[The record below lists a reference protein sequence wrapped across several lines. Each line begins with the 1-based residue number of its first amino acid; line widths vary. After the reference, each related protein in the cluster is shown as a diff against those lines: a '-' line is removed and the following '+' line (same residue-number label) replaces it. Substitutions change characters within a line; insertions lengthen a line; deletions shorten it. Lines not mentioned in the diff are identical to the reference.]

1 MLRPS
6 RTEPTILP
14 RIVVLSPIRVY
25 REGLAHVLA
34 QHGSVNVVGAAAGL
48 NELTDLLATATVD
61 VILFDLAVDGGLA
74 TLRRLGS
81 NIEPKVVVLGLS
93 EDDEH
98 IIACARAGIAGYIT
112 HDSSLQELMQRIRE
126 AIVGEFTCS
135 PRVVARLVHSLTL
148 SAFVE
153 NRQSPAV
160 RLTQREREILQ
171 LIEQDLSN
179 KEIARQLSIQL
190 ATVKNHV
197 HNILEKLAV
206 RRRADAVRAT
216 RSMEA
221 SAAAKQP
228 DRS

>member
-1 MLRPS
+1 
-6 RTEPTILP
+6 
-14 RIVVLSPIRVY
+14 VLSPIRVY
-25 REGLAHVLA
+25 REGLAHLLA
-34 QHGSVNVVGAAAGL
+34 QQRSINVVGAAAGL
-48 NELTDLLATATVD
+48 HELTDLLATAPVD

-93 EDDEH
+93 DDEEH

-112 HDSSLQELMQRIRE
+112 QDSSLQELMQRIRE

-135 PRVVARLVHSLTL
+135 PRVVAKLVRSLTL
-148 SAFVE
+148 SAFLE
-153 NRQSPAV
+153 NRQSAAV

-171 LIEQDLSN
+171 LIERGLSN
-179 KEIARQLSIQL
+179 KEISRQLNIQL

-206 RRRADAVRAT
+206 RRRDDAVRAAH
-216 RSMEA
+216 SMKA
-221 SAAAKQP
+221 STAG
-228 DRS
+228 